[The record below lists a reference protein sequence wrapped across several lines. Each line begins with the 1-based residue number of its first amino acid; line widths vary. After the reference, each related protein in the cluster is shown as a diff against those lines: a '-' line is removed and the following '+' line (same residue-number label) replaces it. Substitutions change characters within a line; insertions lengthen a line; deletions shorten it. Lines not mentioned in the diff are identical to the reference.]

1 MPQFEFTKSSRSSGN
16 GECVEVA
23 RNIPGTVA
31 VRDSKDVD
39 GPMVAVAPS
48 AWAAFAVYVGQ
59 RTSRAPH

>member
-1 MPQFEFTKSSRSSGN
+1 MPQFEFAKSSHSSGN

-39 GPMVAVAPS
+39 GPILRVVSS
-48 AWAAFAVYVGQ
+48 AWAVFAVHMG
-59 RTSRAPH
+59 R